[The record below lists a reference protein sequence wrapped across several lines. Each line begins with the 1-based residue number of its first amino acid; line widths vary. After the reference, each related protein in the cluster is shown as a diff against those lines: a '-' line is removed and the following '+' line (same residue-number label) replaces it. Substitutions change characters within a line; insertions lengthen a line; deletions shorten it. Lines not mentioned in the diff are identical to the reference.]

1 MMKSFCVKLLDTLK
15 DSEMD
20 YALYHYISRT
30 GLVRHALV
38 NTKTKDILLAG
49 LSIYENNLV
58 WKRAVHPG
66 HVWDVIQSDKYHK
79 IVAMANRPEHIKPR
93 K

>member
-1 MMKSFCVKLLDTLK
+1 MN
-15 DSEMD
+15 

-38 NTKTKDILLAG
+38 NIKTKDVMLADM
-49 LSIYENNLV
+49 SIYGNNLV
-58 WKRAVHPG
+58 WKRAANPS
-66 HVWDVIQSDKYHK
+66 HVWLVIQSDKYHK
-79 IVAMANRPEHIKPR
+79 IVAMANRPEHIVPR

>member
-1 MMKSFCVKLLDTLK
+1 MTKSFCVKLLDTLK
-15 DSEMD
+15 DSEMN

-38 NTKTKDILLAG
+38 NIKTKNVLLADM
-49 LSIYENNLV
+49 SIHGNNLV
-58 WKRAVHPG
+58 WKRAVNPS
-66 HVWDVIQSDKYHK
+66 HVWLVIQSDKYHK
-79 IVAMANRPEHIKPR
+79 IVAMANRPEHIVPR

>member
-15 DSEMD
+15 DSEMN

-38 NTKTKDILLAG
+38 NTKTKEVMLADR
-49 LSIYENNLV
+49 SIYVNKLV
-58 WKRAVHPG
+58 WKRAANPR
-66 HVWDVIQSDKYHK
+66 HVWLVIQSDKYHK
-79 IVAMANRPEHIKPR
+79 IVAMANRPEHIVPR